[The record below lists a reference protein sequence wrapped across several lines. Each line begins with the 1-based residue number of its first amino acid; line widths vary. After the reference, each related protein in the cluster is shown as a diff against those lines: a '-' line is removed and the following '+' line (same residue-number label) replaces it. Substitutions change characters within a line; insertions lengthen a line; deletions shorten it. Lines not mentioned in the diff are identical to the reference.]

1 MLCWNQREGKAVGK
15 KGRLAALVLVLALL
29 GSPPAEPVRAVCW
42 ASGGAAWAQMEN
54 PGCRSARVELELWLD
69 RRGSGQRQVRTG
81 VLAPGESRTFFL
93 GRAEGVRPGRLE
105 SRGIF

>member
-1 MLCWNQREGKAVGK
+1 MLEPEGGESRGQKRQIGGAGAGSGFAGK
-15 KGRLAALVLVLALL
+15 SSA
-29 GSPPAEPVRAVCW
+29 RA
-42 ASGGAAWAQMEN
+42 GAAWVRMEN

-69 RRGSGQRQVRTG
+69 RPGSGQRQVRTG

-105 SRGIF
+105 ARGIF